1 MNFKY
6 HRAKPYIPNSDKDW
20 ILEKYKEILDTGGL
34 IQGKYVSEF
43 EDEVKKQVG
52 TKHAIAVSSCGVGL
66 EIALRATGIIGKK
79 FIVPTQTFVASVS
92 CVIRSGNIPIV
103 VDVDKTT
110 QCLSLD
116 SIKKNMSS
124 DVAGIV
130 LVHMAGL
137 ITPEIF
143 EIKQYCKDND
153 LFFLTDDAHSFG
165 AEIYDVESMGGL
177 EEVVGIT
184 HAGDVGDVGVFSFY
198 PSKIITTAEG
208 GMITTNDDE
217 LADKLRILRNHGT
230 VRNDMLVEG
239 LDYGVRCEIPS
250 SNYRMTEFQG
260 VLGLSQIKHIDNWIS
275 RRNEIANLYRKNLI
289 DIDWLTLPP
298 YYKNIKQTWWQ
309 YIVKLDESMNRTNFL
324 KSLMDKGIP
333 TANAYWPACHQQD
346 IFEPYVSK
354 YGCPISDKFL
364 EKHFSLPMY
373 VELTDEDVNDI
384 CQIVIDNK

>member
-6 HRAKPYIPNSDKDW
+6 HRTKPYIPNSDKGW

-43 EDEVKKQVG
+43 EEEVRKYVG

-66 EIALRATGIIGKK
+66 EIVLRATGITGKK

-116 SIKKNMSS
+116 SIKNNMDS

-137 ITPEIF
+137 ITPEIL
-143 EIKQYCKDND
+143 EIKKYCKDND

-165 AEIYDVESMGGL
+165 ASIYDEYRDRIYHSGA
-177 EEVVGIT
+177 I
-184 HAGDVGDVGVFSFY
+184 GDVGVFSFY
-198 PSKIITTAEG
+198 PSKIITTGEG
-208 GMITTNDDE
+208 GMITTNDDD
-217 LADKLRILRNHGT
+217 LAEKLRVLRNHGM
-230 VRNDMLVEG
+230 VRNEVVVDG

-260 VLGLSQIKHIDNWIS
+260 VLGLSQIKHVDEWII
-275 RRNEIANLYRKNLI
+275 RRNEIANLYRKNLKNI
-289 DIDWLTLPP
+289 EWLTLPP
-298 YYKNIKQTWWQ
+298 YYEMTKQTWWQ
-309 YIVKLDESMNRTNFL
+309 YIVKLDGDIDRTDFL
-324 KSLMDKGIP
+324 KRLVDKGIP
-333 TANAYWPACHQQD
+333 TANAYWPPCHQQEV
-346 IFEPYVSK
+346 FKPYVSK
-354 YGCPISDKFL
+354 NGCPISDRFL
-364 EKHFSLPMY
+364 EQHFSLPMY
-373 VELTDEDVNDI
+373 VELQDDEVNDI
-384 CQIVIDNK
+384 CEIVRNNI

>member
-6 HRAKPYIPNSDKDW
+6 HRAKPYIPESDKDW
-20 ILEKYKEILDTGGL
+20 ILKKYREILDTGGL

-43 EDEVKKQVG
+43 EDKVAQYVG

-66 EIALRATGIIGKK
+66 EIALRATGITGKK

-92 CVIRSGNIPIV
+92 CIIRSGNIPIIA
-103 VDVDKTT
+103 DVDENT
-110 QCLSLD
+110 QCLSMD
-116 SIKKNMSS
+116 SIKNNMDN

-130 LVHMAGL
+130 HVHMAGL

-143 EIKQYCKDND
+143 DMRKYCKDNG

-165 AEIYDVESMGGL
+165 GSIHNGDSEIIYS
-177 EEVVGIT
+177 
-184 HAGDVGDVGVFSFY
+184 GDVGDVGVFSFY

-217 LADKLRILRNHGT
+217 LAEKIKILRNHGT

-260 VLGLSQIKHIDNWIS
+260 VLGLSQIKHVDDWVI
-275 RRNEIANLYRKNLI
+275 RRNEIADLYRKNLE
-289 DIDWLTLPP
+289 DVEWLTLPP
-298 YYKNIKQTWWQ
+298 YYKSISQTWWQ
-309 YIVKLDESMNRTNFL
+309 YIVKLDDNIDRTNFL
-324 KSLMDKGIP
+324 KKLMDKGIP
-333 TANAYWPACHQQD
+333 TANAYWPACHQQKV
-346 IFEPYVSK
+346 FESYVSES
-354 YGCPISDKFL
+354 GCPTSDKFL
-364 EKHFSLPMY
+364 ESHFSLPMY
-373 VELTDEDVNDI
+373 VELTDTQVNEI
-384 CQIVIDNK
+384 CEIVRNNA

>member
-6 HRAKPYIPNSDKDW
+6 YRAKPYIPDSDKEW

-34 IQGKYVSEF
+34 IQGKYVSQF
-43 EDEVKKQVG
+43 EDSVANYVG

-92 CVIRSGNIPIV
+92 CIIRSGNIPIV
-103 VDVDKTT
+103 ADVSEKT

-116 SIKKNMSS
+116 SIKKNMDK

-143 EIKQYCKDND
+143 EIKQYCKDNN

-165 AEIYDVESMGGL
+165 ASIKDEGRVLSSGN
-177 EEVVGIT
+177 
-184 HAGDVGDVGVFSFY
+184 VGDVGVFSFY

-217 LADKLRILRNHGT
+217 LADKLRVLRNHGT
-230 VRNDMLVEG
+230 VRNDMVVEG

-260 VLGLSQIKHIDNWIS
+260 VLGLSQIKHARDWVL
-275 RRNEIANLYRKNLI
+275 RRNVIA
-289 DIDWLTLPP
+289 DIYQYYLEDIEWLTLPP
-298 YYKNIKQTWWQ
+298 YYKNTQQTWWQ
-309 YIVKLDESMNRTNFL
+309 YIVKLDDSIDRTDFL
-324 KSLMDKGIP
+324 KKLMDKGIP
-333 TANAYWPACHQQD
+333 TANAYWPACHQQEV
-346 IFEPYVSK
+346 FKPYVSK
-354 YGCPISDKFL
+354 HGCPISDKFL
-364 EKHFSLPMY
+364 EQHFSLPMY
-373 VELTDEDVNDI
+373 VELKDEDAVDI
-384 CQIVIDNK
+384 CEIVRNNR

>member
-6 HRAKPYIPNSDKDW
+6 HRAKPYIPDSDKEW

-34 IQGKYVSEF
+34 IQGKYVSQF
-43 EDEVKKQVG
+43 EEKVAQYVG

-66 EIALRATGIIGKK
+66 EIALRATGITGKK

-92 CVIRSGNIPIV
+92 CILRSGNIPIV
-103 VDVDKTT
+103 ADVDETT

-116 SIKKNMSS
+116 SIKKNMDD

-143 EIKQYCKDND
+143 EIKQYCFDND

-165 AEIYDVESMGGL
+165 AAIYDEYKDRGFYSGN
-177 EEVVGIT
+177 
-184 HAGDVGDVGVFSFY
+184 VGDVGVFSFY

-208 GMITTNDDE
+208 GMITTNDDD
-217 LADKLRILRNHGT
+217 LAEKLRVLRNHGT
-230 VRNDMLVEG
+230 VRNDMLVDG

-260 VLGLSQIKHIDNWIS
+260 VLGLSQIKHIDEWIL
-275 RRNEIANLYRKNLI
+275 RRNEIANLYKTYLE
-289 DIDWLTLPP
+289 DIDWLVLPP
-298 YYKNIKQTWWQ
+298 YYSNVVQTWWQ
-309 YIVKLDESMNRTNFL
+309 YIVKLDNNIDRTNFL
-324 KSLMDKGIP
+324 TELMGKGIP
-333 TANAYWPACHQQD
+333 TANAYWPACHQQEV
-346 IFEPYVSK
+346 FKPYTSTTN
-354 YGCPISDKFL
+354 CPISDKFL
-364 EKHFSLPMY
+364 EQHFSWPMY
-373 VELTDEDVNDI
+373 VELKNEDVKDI
-384 CQIVIDNK
+384 CDIVRSCV

>member
-6 HRAKPYIPNSDKDW
+6 HRAKPYIPDSDKDW

-43 EDEVKKQVG
+43 EDRVVEYVG

-66 EIALRATGIIGKK
+66 EMALRATGITDKK

-92 CVIRSGNIPIV
+92 CIIRSGNTPIV
-103 VDVDKTT
+103 ADVNETT

-116 SIKKNMSS
+116 SIKKNMDS

-137 ITPEIF
+137 VTPEIF
-143 EIKQYCKDND
+143 KIKQYCKDNN

-165 AEIYDVESMGGL
+165 ALIKDGDRTIFS
-177 EEVVGIT
+177 
-184 HAGDVGDVGVFSFY
+184 GDVGDVGVFSFY

-217 LADKLRILRNHGT
+217 LADKLRVLRNHGT

-260 VLGLSQIKHIDNWIS
+260 VLGVSQIKHVEEWVI
-275 RRNEIANLYRKNLI
+275 RRNRIADLYRHYLN
-289 DIDWLTLPP
+289 DIEWLTLPP
-298 YYKNIKQTWWQ
+298 YYEDIQQTWWQ
-309 YIVKLDESMNRTNFL
+309 YIVKLDDKINRTDFL
-324 KSLMDKGIP
+324 KSLMGKGIP
-333 TANAYWPACHQQD
+333 TANAYWPACHQQEV
-346 IFEPYVSK
+346 FKPYVSEH
-354 YGCPISDKFL
+354 GCPISDKFL

-373 VELTDEDVNDI
+373 VELQDKDVKDI
-384 CQIVIDNK
+384 CEIVKDNL

>member
-1 MNFKY
+1 MKFKY
-6 HRAKPYIPNSDKDW
+6 HRAKPYIPESDKEW
-20 ILEKYKEILDTGGL
+20 ILNKYKKILDTGGL
-34 IQGKYVSEF
+34 VQGKYVSQF
-43 EDEVKKQVG
+43 EDKVKDHVG

-66 EIALRATGIIGKK
+66 EISLRATGITGKK

-92 CVIRSGNIPIV
+92 CIIRSGNIPVV
-103 VDVDKTT
+103 VDVDETT

-116 SIKKNMSS
+116 SIKKNMDK

-143 EIKQYCKDND
+143 KIKQYCKDNN

-165 AEIYDVESMGGL
+165 SQIYDGDGGD
-177 EEVVGIT
+177 IF
-184 HAGDVGDVGVFSFY
+184 HSGDIGDIGVFSFY

-208 GMITTNDDE
+208 GMITTNRDD
-217 LADKLRILRNHGT
+217 LADRLKVLRNHGT

-260 VLGLSQIKHIDNWIS
+260 VLGLSQIKHVDDWVS
-275 RRNEIANLYRKNLI
+275 HRNKMANLYKENLK
-289 DIDWLTLPP
+289 DIEWLTLPP
-298 YYKNIKQTWWQ
+298 YYENVRQTWWQ
-309 YIVKLDESMNRTNFL
+309 YIVKLDEKIDRTDFL
-324 KSLMDKGIP
+324 KKLMDKGIP
-333 TANAYWPACHQQD
+333 TANAYWPACHQQKV
-346 IFEPYVSK
+346 FEPYVSK

-364 EKHFSLPMY
+364 ETHFSLPMY
-373 VELTDEDVNDI
+373 VELNDDDVNDI
-384 CQIVIDNK
+384 CQIVRDNI

>member
-6 HRAKPYIPNSDKDW
+6 HRAKPYIPDSDKEW

-34 IQGKYVSEF
+34 IQGKYVSQF
-43 EDEVKKQVG
+43 EDSVATYVG

-66 EIALRATGIIGKK
+66 EIALRATSITGKK

-92 CVIRSGNIPIV
+92 CILRSGNIPIV
-103 VDVDKTT
+103 ADVDETT

-116 SIKKNMSS
+116 SIKKNM
-124 DVAGIV
+124 DDNVAGIV

-143 EIKQYCKDND
+143 EIKQYCKDNN

-165 AEIYDVESMGGL
+165 STIYDEYKDRRFYS
-177 EEVVGIT
+177 
-184 HAGDVGDVGVFSFY
+184 GDVGDVGVFSFY

-230 VRNDMLVEG
+230 MRNDMVVEG

-260 VLGLSQIKHIDNWIS
+260 VLGLSQIKHIREWVAH
-275 RRNEIANLYRKNLI
+275 RNIIANVYKHHLG
-289 DIDWLTLPP
+289 DVEWLTLPP
-298 YYKNIKQTWWQ
+298 YYENIRQTWWQ
-309 YIVKLDESMNRTNFL
+309 YIVKLDDSIDRTDFL
-324 KSLMDKGIP
+324 KRLMDKGIP
-333 TANAYWPACHQQD
+333 TANAYWPACHQQEV
-346 IFEPYVSK
+346 FKPYVSK
-354 YGCPISDKFL
+354 HGCPTSDSFL
-364 EKHFSLPMY
+364 EQHFSLPMY
-373 VELTDEDVNDI
+373 VELTVEDVENI
-384 CQIVIDNK
+384 CEIVKGNK